1 MKHLLLL
8 LVLTVS
14 ISTVKAQDA
23 TLQET
28 IDWLNIYGFEDNFEK
43 DNLSAGG
50 WKKTKVKCDVSLNKN
65 GVANFNFI
73 YFVRYNDDSDWRTRE
88 VENYKHFSILQVKS
102 INLIPPTG
110 NRKGYAIIIGA
121 ETNDKYYA
129 VEFPDKEKAIS
140 LFKALKHLNTFYS
153 HEIRFIDKIRPDLKN
168 KF

>member
-1 MKHLLLL
+1 MKNLLFL

-50 WKKTKVKCDVSLNKN
+50 WKKTKVKCDVSLNKS

-73 YFVRYNDDSDWRTRE
+73 YFVRYDDSDWRERE
-88 VENYKHFSILQVKS
+88 YNNYESFSILQVKF
-102 INLIPPTG
+102 IELIPPTG

-121 ETNDKYYA
+121 ETKDKYYA

-140 LFKALKHLNTFYS
+140 LFKALKHLNTFYN
-153 HEIRFIDKIRPDLKN
+153 HEIQFIDKIRPDLKN